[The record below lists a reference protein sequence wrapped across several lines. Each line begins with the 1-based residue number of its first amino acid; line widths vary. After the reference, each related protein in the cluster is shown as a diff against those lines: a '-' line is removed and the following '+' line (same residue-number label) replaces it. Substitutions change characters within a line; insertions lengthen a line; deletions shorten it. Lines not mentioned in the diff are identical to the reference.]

1 MSDFEKGMFRMESR
15 VEFIYLSQEDVLATQ
30 ISMVDVIHTVES
42 VLSLHDEGQV
52 NLPSKVILD
61 LGERERGRINAMP
74 AYLGGDFDI
83 CGIKWIAGFPPNP
96 VKFGIPRAHAL
107 LILNDA
113 WTGVPL
119 AIMDCTYI
127 SAMRTGAVTG
137 VGAKYLANPDSE
149 VVGIIGCGVQAKTQ
163 IMAIKAVLPSVK
175 FLKGYDIRKE
185 ARDQFTKWV
194 SQEIGIEVKSVG
206 TAKEAVEES
215 DIIVTVTVADEPIV
229 KDAWLKKGSLFAHV
243 GSYQEEEEQVIYH
256 SDKIV
261 VDLWEEVLHRGTPLL
276 AKLYKAGQIKDEK
289 IYANIGE
296 IIRGKK
302 TGRTNKSERIFFSPL
317 GLGSEDVAVGS
328 LVYREAK
335 KKGLG
340 VSLKLWD
347 TPAIV

>member
-1 MSDFEKGMFRMESR
+1 MDSK
-15 VEFIYLSQEDVLATQ
+15 VEFIYLSQEDVRGTR
-30 ISMVDVIHTVES
+30 IDMVNVIDTVER

-137 VGAKYLANPDSE
+137 VGVKYLANRDSE
-149 VVGIIGCGVQAKTQ
+149 VVGIIGCGVQAKSQ

-175 FLKGYDIRKE
+175 LLKGYDIRRE
-185 ARDQFTKWV
+185 ASDQFAKWV
-194 SQEIGIEVKSVG
+194 SQELGIEARSVA
-206 TAKEAVEES
+206 TAREAVEDA

-229 KDAWLKKGSLFAHV
+229 KDAWLKKGSLFVHV

-276 AKLYKAGQIKDEK
+276 AKLYKAGRIKGEK

-302 TGRTNKSERIFFSPL
+302 AGRTNKNERIFFSPL
-317 GLGSEDVAVGS
+317 GLGSEDVAVGT

-335 KKGLG
+335 KRGLG
-340 VSLKLWD
+340 VTLKLWD
-347 TPAIV
+347 SPAFV

>member
-1 MSDFEKGMFRMESR
+1 MDSR
-15 VEFIYLSQEDVLATQ
+15 VEFIYLSQEDVRATR
-30 ISMVDVIHTVES
+30 ISMVDVIHTVEK
-42 VLSLHDEGQV
+42 VLALHDEGQV

-137 VGAKYLANPDSE
+137 VGAKYLANRDSE

-175 FLKGYDIRKE
+175 LLKGYDIRRE
-185 ARDQFTKWV
+185 ASDQFANWV
-194 SQEIGIEVKSVG
+194 SQEIGIEGKAVG
-206 TAKEAVEES
+206 TAREAVEDS

-229 KDAWLKKGSLFAHV
+229 KDAWLKKGSLLAHV
-243 GSYQEEEEQVIYH
+243 GSYQEEEEQVIYQ

-276 AKLYKAGQIKDEK
+276 AKLYKTGRIKGEK

-302 TGRTNKSERIFFSPL
+302 AGRTNKNERIFFSPL
-317 GLGSEDVAVGS
+317 GLGSEDVAVGT

-335 KKGLG
+335 KRGLG
-340 VSLKLWD
+340 VPLRLWES
-347 TPAIV
+347 PAIV